1 MEQNKTWYGAMAL
14 MRAMLLIVNENC
26 CFNPCT
32 LLNRQNV
39 MEHLSRG
46 DHHTWNQK
54 IVKNYLG
61 FGVSLF
67 LLLFL
72 PQVGKSHVS
81 EYLTYV
87 PVVG

>member
-1 MEQNKTWYGAMAL
+1 MEQNKTWYGAMAS

-39 MEHLSRG
+39 MELLSRG
-46 DHHTWNQK
+46 TKK

-87 PVVG
+87 PVCG

>member
-46 DHHTWNQK
+46 DHYTWNQK
-54 IVKNYLG
+54 NCKELFG
-61 FGVSLF
+61 FWCVLI
-67 LLLFL
+67 L
-72 PQVGKSHVS
+72 
-81 EYLTYV
+81 
-87 PVVG
+87 VVIPPPSR